1 MTLGPIQLLII
12 GFDGTARHPEIAAE
26 LRRLR
31 EHKTVRIVDIVV
43 VWKGADGKLEVNRE
57 SDLSLEEA
65 QDAGAL
71 ARGLASLTVAE
82 DVEEDEPPIGEDP
95 AHVISNEDMWAVADE
110 IAPGTTAAVVL
121 FEHRWAVPLR
131 DAIVRAGGV
140 LIARAWVQPGR
151 PLGL

>member
-1 MTLGPIQLLII
+1 MTLGPVQLLII

-31 EHKTVRIVDIVV
+31 EHETVRIVDIVV

-65 QDAGAL
+65 RDAGAL
-71 ARGLASLTVAE
+71 ARGLAGLTDAE
-82 DVEEDEPPIGEDP
+82 DEDESAGGD
-95 AHVISNEDMWAVADE
+95 AAVHVISNEDMWAVADE

-121 FEHRWAVPLR
+121 FEHKWAVPLR

>member
-1 MTLGPIQLLII
+1 MTLGPVQLLII

-31 EHKTVRIVDIVV
+31 EHETVRIVDIVV

-65 QDAGAL
+65 RDAGAL
-71 ARGLASLTVAE
+71 ARGLAGLTDAE
-82 DVEEDEPPIGEDP
+82 DEDESAGGDDGR
-95 AHVISNEDMWAVADE
+95 ARDQQRGHVGGRGRDRAGHDRGSRPLRAQ
-110 IAPGTTAAVVL
+110 
-121 FEHRWAVPLR
+121 WAVPLR